1 MPASFTVTSAL
12 AVSGP
17 SAAITLT
24 RPGDAVVSSPASTRA
39 KRSLV
44 PPALRRDV
52 ALGAVLEAADRRE
65 LHGGGLAGGE
75 RDRGGARRDAQP
87 IRRPAPRDFEHE
99 RREEDPDPRSS
110 TSHRAGRREA
120 RALSNVG
127 ARRRPPADAIGGHEQ
142 ADAASLGEYLAYP
155 AAGR

>member
-1 MPASFTVTSAL
+1 M
-12 AVSGP
+12 
-17 SAAITLT
+17 
-24 RPGDAVVSSPASTRA
+24 
-39 KRSLV
+39 
-44 PPALRRDV
+44 
-52 ALGAVLEAADRRE
+52 EAADRRE
-65 LHGGGLAGGE
+65 LHGSGLAGGE

-87 IRRPAPRDFEHE
+87 IRRPAPDFEHE

-110 TSHRAGRREA
+110 PSHRAWRREA

-127 ARRRPPADAIGGHEQ
+127 ARRRLPADAIGGHEQ